1 MTQYNNLMV
10 QIPFVGEIHMNG
22 VELAI
27 SEDEKFIYVETDT
40 LLIKLDKP
48 IQKIESENYETWIL
62 RIFVSINGLKK
73 K

>member
-1 MTQYNNLMV
+1 MIRYNNLMV

-48 IQKIESENYETWIL
+48 IQKIESENNETWIKEN
-62 RIFVSINGLKK
+62 IDLKLWK
-73 K
+73 LNN